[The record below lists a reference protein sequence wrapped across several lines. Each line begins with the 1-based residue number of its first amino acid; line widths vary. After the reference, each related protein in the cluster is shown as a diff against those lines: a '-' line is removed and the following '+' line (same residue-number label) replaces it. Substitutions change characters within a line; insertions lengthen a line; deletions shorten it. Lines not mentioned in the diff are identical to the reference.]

1 LLHQIMRLSARAA
14 AGVFAG
20 LAGRLLLDLA
30 SAPPGQAAR
39 FTASL
44 LGICEYVNNTQ
55 SIVIELLDT

>member
-1 LLHQIMRLSARAA
+1 MLHQVMRISARAA

-20 LAGRLLLDLA
+20 LAGRLVLDLV

-44 LGICEYVNNTQ
+44 LGICEYYTCTTRAANLSTH
-55 SIVIELLDT
+55 